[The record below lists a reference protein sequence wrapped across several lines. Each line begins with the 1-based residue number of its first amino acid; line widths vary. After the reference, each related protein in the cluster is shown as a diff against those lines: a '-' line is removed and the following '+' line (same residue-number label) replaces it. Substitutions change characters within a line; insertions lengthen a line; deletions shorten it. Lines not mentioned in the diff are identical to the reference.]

1 METTVPFVV
10 FLQVRPVP
18 LVSKETLVREVLLA
32 IQGPLEERV
41 PPVLKVLQDPK
52 ALQGGQ
58 AQQDRKDQ
66 WGPGVTLA
74 LLVLMEQQ
82 VLHTITGTVYSYEV

>member
-1 METTVPFVV
+1 MNGNHVPVCRI
-10 FLQVRPVP
+10 LQVRPVP
-18 LVSKETLVREVLLA
+18 LVSKETLDREVLLA

-41 PPVLKVLQDPK
+41 PPVLKVPQDPK

-58 AQQDRKDQ
+58 AQQDHKDQ
-66 WGPGVTLA
+66 WGPGVTLD

-82 VLHTITGTVYSYEV
+82 VIYT